1 MNPSPWC
8 LHAATTIS
16 SWTVDKKLSQFIR
29 SDAFRGL
36 YSRWFGEFDD
46 STARFF
52 RDTVLPD

>member
-8 LHAATTIS
+8 LRAATRIS
-16 SWTVDKKLSQFIR
+16 GSTVDQKLSQLIR

-36 YSRWFGEFDD
+36 YSRWFGEFDQ